1 MIVSL
6 RIVWHSNSPT
16 NPTGYGKQTALFVP
30 RIVELGHEIAAISA
44 PYSFG
49 GCPIEWNGIPILGC
63 ARDSAGNDVL
73 PQNHEYLKADLTITL
88 ADAFGLEKCAG
99 IMQDINVAMWFPV
112 DCNPLGRGDAA
123 VLRESQ
129 AIPIAMSNFGKGV
142 LENEGAEPLY
152 VPHGVNTEI
161 YSPGDPMPYR
171 DTVPGIT
178 EDTFVVGM
186 VAMNR
191 DPVRKGFQEQLLAF
205 SVFHQHHPDSFLV
218 IHSSPSSP
226 TLNLNAMAVKLGITG
241 AIAFPDSYPYE
252 LNLIGEEQMA
262 TWYRGL
268 DVLSLC
274 SYGEGF
280 GLPLIEA
287 QACGIPVITTEFS
300 AMAEL
305 CGAGW
310 SVTGTSWWSDG
321 HQSWWLRPDV
331 EDIVNA
337 YEMAWRARESGNL
350 PKKQARDF
358 AMQYDADRVAELF
371 WQPALEE
378 IEERIAS
385 R

>member
-6 RIVWHSNSPT
+6 RIVWHSNSPL

-30 RIVELGHEIAAISA
+30 RIIELGHEVAAISA

-49 GCPIEWNGIPILGC
+49 GIPIEWNGIPITGC
-63 ARDSAGNDVL
+63 ARDSAGNDIL

-88 ADAFGLEKCAG
+88 ADAFGLEKCAS
-99 IMQDINVAMWFPV
+99 IMRDINVAMWFPV

-129 AIPIAMSNFGKGV
+129 AIPIAMSLFGKGV
-142 LENEGAEPLY
+142 LEAEGAEPLY
-152 VPHGVNTEI
+152 VPHGVDTKV
-161 YSPGDPMPYR
+161 YSPGDGSAYR
-171 DTVPGIT
+171 DMIPGIT
-178 EDTFVVGM
+178 DDTFVIGM

-205 SVFHQHHPDSFLV
+205 SVFHSRHPDSFLV
-218 IHSSPSSP
+218 IHGSPGGGS
-226 TLNLNAMAVKLGITG
+226 NLTAMANKLGIST
-241 AIAFPDSYPYE
+241 AISFPDTYSYE
-252 LNLIGEEQMA
+252 LNLISEEQLA
-262 TWYRGL
+262 GFYRGL
-268 DVLSLC
+268 DVLSMC

-310 SVTGTSWWSDG
+310 TVTGTSWWSDG

-337 YEMAWRARESGNL
+337 YEMAWQAKERGDLPKTQARE
-350 PKKQARDF
+350 F
-358 AMQYDADRVAELF
+358 AMQYDTDRVAELF
-371 WQPALEE
+371 WAPALDE
-378 IEERIAS
+378 IEKRIS
-385 R
+385 